1 MSLAVAPPRAPSI
14 DPALRA
20 FLVECLD
27 TADGR
32 EDGDG
37 DDVARQPCAFAG
49 LDLPRALSFDEADV
63 DLSGICAWL
72 EGDLYNRD
80 ATPADDA
87 TAPVVSSYCDK
98 VKCPLFERSRA
109 MVLEFAVLFLALA
122 YFQTWGLQEVGEVLV
137 KKTKS
142 AMMAAPEQ
150 EDGGSPYVPLSAGV
164 QHEPPLGL
172 PLE

>member
-72 EGDLYNRD
+72 EGD
-80 ATPADDA
+80 
-87 TAPVVSSYCDK
+87 VV
-98 VKCPLFERSRA
+98 A
-109 MVLEFAVLFLALA
+109 
-122 YFQTWGLQEVGEVLV
+122 
-137 KKTKS
+137 
-142 AMMAAPEQ
+142 
-150 EDGGSPYVPLSAGV
+150 DGGASHSMYVLLLRRWLFSF
-164 QHEPPLGL
+164 
-172 PLE
+172 